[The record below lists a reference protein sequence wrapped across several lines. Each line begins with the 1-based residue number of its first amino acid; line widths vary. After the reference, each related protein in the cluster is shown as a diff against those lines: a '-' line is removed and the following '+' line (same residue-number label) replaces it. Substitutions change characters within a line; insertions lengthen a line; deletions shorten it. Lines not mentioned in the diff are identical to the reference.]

1 MRISDWSSDV
11 CSSDL
16 RDRQKVAALNEAGVI
31 ARIEDL
37 DQPQDA
43 GDWPLLF
50 WFAPPSVSSLADVRL
65 RGWLAAQRGSIE
77 RIVYISTSAVY
88 GDCGGDWID
97 EDAPLNPKS
106 DRGRRRLDAERA
118 LQAWQAEDAVTRA
131 TIILRVPGIYG
142 PGRMPGE
149 RLRKGLTVVSCDE
162 SPSRSEERRVGKGC
176 VSTCRSRW
184 SPYNKKK
191 KK

>member
-1 MRISDWSSDV
+1 MKIPDGDLHAALPAAAWSAGCGDV
-11 CSSDL
+11 GL
-16 RDRQKVAALNEAGVI
+16 RVAAHLRALGREVTAIVRDRQKVAALNEAGVI

-65 RGWLAAQRGSIE
+65 RGWLAAQRGSIK

-106 DRGRRRLDAERA
+106 DRGRR
-118 LQAWQAEDAVTRA
+118 
-131 TIILRVPGIYG
+131 
-142 PGRMPGE
+142 
-149 RLRKGLTVVSCDE
+149 
-162 SPSRSEERRVGKGC
+162 SEEHTSELQSLMRI
-176 VSTCRSRW
+176 
-184 SPYNKKK
+184 
-191 KK
+191 

>member
-118 LQAWQAEDAVTRA
+118 LQEWQAED
-131 TIILRVPGIYG
+131 
-142 PGRMPGE
+142 
-149 RLRKGLTVVSCDE
+149 
-162 SPSRSEERRVGKGC
+162 RSEEHTSELQSLMRTSYDVFLLKI
-176 VSTCRSRW
+176 
-184 SPYNKKK
+184 KKTH
-191 KK
+191 